1 MSVMDLSV
9 CYHSLGFKRAPFN
22 ITPDTELFFPN
33 DCHVTALSHMRYGLY
48 SGGFTV
54 ITGEVGLGKT
64 LLCRELI
71 RQSDKNVR
79 TAYVFNP
86 LQSINDLLRSIYF
99 DLTGRRSEA
108 RTTGQLHDAIYKA
121 LLIIASRGER
131 ATIVIDEAHRL
142 NPELLE
148 ALRLISNIE
157 TEKEKLLS
165 LILVGQP
172 ELRRTLLSTKMRP
185 LAQRISVSYSLKPL
199 NLHSCSD
206 YVQYRLD
213 NTQLKGRFYFSSVA
227 MVLVYWYSKGAPR
240 RINQICDRALLAA
253 FSKKQFFVNAHTLR
267 RAAREVLR

>member
-1 MSVMDLSV
+1 MMDLTT
-9 CYHSLGFKRAPFN
+9 CYQTLGFKRSPFN

-33 DCHVTALSHMRYGLY
+33 DGHITALGHMQYGLY
-48 SGGFTV
+48 SGGFTL

-64 LLCRELI
+64 LLCRELL
-71 RQSDKNVR
+71 RQCDKNVR

-86 LQSINDLLRSIYF
+86 LQSINDLLRAIHF
-99 DLTGRRSEA
+99 DLTGKKPEA

-131 ATIVIDEAHRL
+131 ATIIIDEAHRL

-172 ELRRTLLSTKMRP
+172 ELRATLATKKMRP
-185 LAQRISVSYSLKPL
+185 LAQRISVSYTLHPL
-199 NLHSCSD
+199 D
-206 YVQYRLD
+206 YKASIDYIKYRLK
-213 NTQLKGRFYFSSVA
+213 NSQIKGDFHFSTGA
-227 MVLVYWYSKGAPR
+227 MLLVYLYSRGAPR

-253 FSKKQFFVNAHTLR
+253 FSKKRFFVGVITLR
-267 RAAREVLR
+267 KAAREVLHR